1 MSRAAFICV
10 SICTFVPVALV
21 ASKARKSQM
30 QHLHDI
36 TRSLSAGSARGEER
50 GVTVER
56 VHVAEFRLPDAH
68 NDDRERH

>member
-1 MSRAAFICV
+1 
-10 SICTFVPVALV
+10 
-21 ASKARKSQM
+21 M
-30 QHLHDI
+30 QHLHDV